1 MKKILFGLVLAL
13 QLIAPQAFAQTY
25 KVQNL
30 QVLGTALLSGVTTLN
45 ASTLVSYTNATLAV
59 NDTSGSGIGKVAFQ
73 SNGTLVWDILKGS
86 GSAGVFAIERYVSGT
101 YVDNPISISNSTG
114 ATVFTQR
121 PTFAGN
127 TPYDSGNFTPANYA
141 TLAGNQTFTGNQTLS
156 GTNSIAGYLST
167 ATAASTYLPITNP
180 TATGTMTAGTFAGA
194 ATSLTGTAASLNVGG
209 NAATATKATSLS
221 GGSAANQIAYQSA
234 PGTTSYIS
242 APTTASTALTWNGS
256 AFTWAAGG
264 GGGSG
269 SGTVTS
275 VGLSGGLTGLTF
287 SGGPVTTSGTFTA
300 AGTLGAGYGG
310 TGNASP
316 TAHGVMLG
324 QGTAAMTVAAAGA
337 AGTTLVSQG
346 TTADPK
352 FASLGALVLS
362 GADPTG
368 VADSTTALQAFL
380 TTVVTGGL
388 EGDIPPGNYKIS
400 AALNVPFGYGWKIK
414 GFSMGGTTITQ
425 STSNTPIWNFAT
437 GANGGSPGDTGPYEW
452 AINDMT
458 LAWSSAQ
465 STANTKSVGFFFT
478 NSNETYFDWQVSR
491 VAFVNAYRGLALDT
505 TAATTVWGC
514 SIRDIVYG
522 SSNSGSAINFEAAGT
537 GQPNISIDGVYITAT
552 NIASTEDLIGVNNND
567 AGWFNHIEIN
577 GNVNGSPILYL
588 SGTGTIGSVKCEVC
602 TFTSGQYVT
611 RFPNAHFN
619 IGSISFDNLTIAA
632 SGGAAYGIDANA
644 GGGTTTL
651 TIGQT
656 DMSFASISGT
666 FYLVNG
672 GAAPAYS
679 VRFTS
684 APQGLLG
691 TANAF
696 LTQVPASVSAD
707 GVSIDD
713 WQQPRLT
720 GDTGNA
726 STTWAVGNPN
736 IVQYNTTLTAARTVQ
751 LTDGYGNTGDT
762 NLYNGAGVCVI
773 RNATTPGNFALNIT
787 NGSGTNIGSL
797 TNTNGRICYMW
808 KRSIGA
814 WSLTD
819 YSTWAGTAP

>member
-30 QVLGTALLSGVTTLN
+30 QVLGTALLSGVATHN
-45 ASTLVSYTNATLAV
+45 AAEIVSYPNAALTINDSTGAAKSQFLMQKSGTTYWGLSLA
-59 NDTSGSGIGKVAFQ
+59 S
-73 SNGTLVWDILKGS
+73 
-86 GSAGVFAIERYVSGT
+86 SASQVFSLDRYVAGA
-101 YVDNPISISNSTG
+101 YVDSPLSVSASTG
-114 ATVFTQR
+114 ATTFTQR

-127 TPYDSGNFTPANYA
+127 TPYDSGNFTPGNYA

-180 TATGTMTAGTFAGA
+180 TATGTMSAGTFSGAG
-194 ATSLTGTAASLNVGG
+194 TSLTGTAASLNIGG

-234 PGTTSYIS
+234 PGTTAFIS
-242 APTTASTALTWNGS
+242 APTTASTSLTWNGS

-264 GGGSG
+264 GGGGG

-275 VGLSGGLTGLTF
+275 VGLSGGSTGLTF
-287 SGGPVTTSGTFTA
+287 SGSPVTTSGTITA
-300 AGTLGAGYGG
+300 AGTLAANFGG
-310 TGNASP
+310 TGVASP
-316 TAHGVMLG
+316 TAHAVLIG
-324 QGTAAMTVAAAGA
+324 QASSAMTVATAGA
-337 AGTTLVSQG
+337 AGTALVSQG
-346 TTADPK
+346 TSADPK
-352 FASLGALVLS
+352 FASLGPVVLT

-368 VADSTTALQAFL
+368 ATDSTTALQTFL
-380 TTVVTGGL
+380 NTVVTGGL

-400 AALNVPFGYGWKIK
+400 ASLNVPFGYGWKIK
-414 GFSMGGTTITQ
+414 GFSLGGTTITQ

-452 AINDMT
+452 AITDMT

-465 STANTKSVGFFFT
+465 STSNTKSVGFFFT
-478 NSNETYFDWQVSR
+478 NSNETYFNWQVSR
-491 VAFVNAYRGLALDT
+491 VAFVNAYRGLALDAT
-505 TAATTVWGC
+505 TATTVWGC
-514 SIRDIVYG
+514 SITDIVYG

-537 GQPNISIDGVYITAT
+537 GQPNIKIDGIYVTAT
-552 NIASTEDLIGVNNND
+552 GIASTEDIIGVNNND
-567 AGWFNHIEIN
+567 GGWYTHIEIN
-577 GNVNGSPILYL
+577 GDTNGSPIIYL
-588 SGTGTIGSVKCEVC
+588 SGAGAIGSIKCEVC
-602 TFTSGQYVT
+602 TFTSGQFVA

-619 IGSISFDNLTIAA
+619 IASISFDTLTIAA

-644 GGGTTTL
+644 GGGNTTL

-656 DMSFASISGT
+656 NMTFASMTGN

-684 APQGLLG
+684 APVGLLG
-691 TANAF
+691 TTGAY
-696 LTQVPASVSAD
+696 LTQIPGSASED

-726 STTWAVGNPN
+726 STTWAIGNPN

-751 LTDGYGNTGDT
+751 LTDSYGNTSDT
-762 NLYNGAGVCVI
+762 NLYNGAGVCII

-819 YSTWAGTAP
+819 YTTWSGTAP